1 MTVTPSIDAA
11 RLNRS
16 SWPQA
21 SPDLLRELLN
31 IFINTFMSSEVD
43 AVCGAAY
50 GTSSPERTNR
60 RKGYRA
66 RDFHTRTGTLGLEIP
81 RLQDT
86 YLSAHLVDV
95 QIGRFVIDQ
104 RLDRIL
110 PEGESRTEDHVLIPR
125 DYQGLISGR
134 MGQTGCRYQRRVSV
148 RVRQVCRAYGCG
160 RA

>member
-1 MTVTPSIDAA
+1 MGLPGS
-11 RLNRS
+11 RLRH
-16 SWPQA
+16 PH
-21 SPDLLRELLN
+21 R
-31 IFINTFMSSEVD
+31 
-43 AVCGAAY
+43 
-50 GTSSPERTNR
+50 
-60 RKGYRA
+60 
-66 RDFHTRTGTLGLEIP
+66 HLGLEIP
-81 RLQDT
+81 KLRQDT

-104 RLDRIL
+104 RLDTIL

-160 RA
+160 RAKVVSPVKVSAMEVTR